1 MKSCIYLDTST
12 ENRFQHSEKMNIHL
26 KCPEAPEVFLPKIT
40 TLKMKWMILVSLHCG
55 FCLHFSSQRWNSRWG
70 SQSYYILR
78 LCCCTGGYKG
88 LLHHLFLI
96 INHQNTPVI
105 SHEPLDPLPS
115 TTHQTWGKNGT
126 ETLGIFNVCQGARA
140 LDIRESGYALTEHML
155 DLMKCTS
162 NSRVPLGAPGRKKSE
177 MFLFNKTPP
186 KKQPRLE
193 ENNMSLYHYHLL
205 LWLCIISIFI
215 LIF

>member
-1 MKSCIYLDTST
+1 MDDPCQPPLWILPPFFLS
-12 ENRFQHSEKMNIHL
+12 EVEFQVGLPIIL
-26 KCPEAPEVFLPKIT
+26 YFEAMLLYWRVQGSSSPPFL
-40 TLKMKWMILVSLHCG
+40 
-55 FCLHFSSQRWNSRWG
+55 
-70 SQSYYILR
+70 
-78 LCCCTGGYKG
+78 
-88 LLHHLFLI
+88 
-96 INHQNTPVI
+96 NHQSSKHPGDFPRT
-105 SHEPLDPLPS
+105 LGPLPS

-126 ETLGIFNVCQGARA
+126 ETLGIVNVCQGARA

-193 ENNMSLYHYHLL
+193 ENNMSLYHYHILL
-205 LWLCIISIFI
+205 
-215 LIF
+215 

>member
-12 ENRFQHSEKMNIHL
+12 ENYFQHSEKMNIHL
-26 KCPEAPEVFLPKIT
+26 KCPEVFLPKIT
-40 TLKMKWMILVSLHCG
+40 TLKMNWMILVSLHSG
-55 FCLHFSSQRWNSRWG
+55 FCWHFFLSEVEFQVGLPIILYFEAMLLYWRAQESSSPP
-70 SQSYYILR
+70 
-78 LCCCTGGYKG
+78 
-88 LLHHLFLI
+88 FL
-96 INHQNTPVI
+96 NHQSSKHPGDFVPRT
-105 SHEPLDPLPS
+105 LGPLPS

-126 ETLGIFNVCQGARA
+126 ETWGMFNVCQGARA

-193 ENNMSLYHYHLL
+193 EKNMSLYYYHLL
-205 LWLCIISIFI
+205 LWLSFIIMIMYH
-215 LIF
+215 